1 MQAVSGFVTKV
12 PGHEVPR
19 GSSIGGLGA
28 VHELRRT
35 RRRNRLADLEW
46 FEALYRV
53 YIAAFVGGGTILF
66 LAGFVEDV
74 EVSATTADD
83 VLHAGPAWLGL
94 VAAVAFALGVRGGA
108 NGGPLSLEAAD
119 VSHVLLAPVDRR
131 RALLGPAVQRVRSLL
146 FAGAVTGA
154 AVGVLAD
161 RRLPGTGAAWA
172 LAGAGFGSTVAA
184 LYAGGALAVHGIR
197 LRRWLATLVAGAAVL
212 WQVAAAL
219 TAARRAGEGVRVP
232 GPADVDGS
240 LALWAMRVRWVDLV
254 APLRA
259 IALIGIGLA
268 LLGGFSLEALARR
281 SALVS
286 QLRFAVTLQ
295 DLRTVMLLRRQLSQ
309 ERTRTRPWFRLA
321 RQGGS
326 PATWRRSW
334 HSLLRFPAARVV
346 RLVVLAA
353 VAAACQVAAFRGTT
367 AAVVGTGLA
376 LFVLGLELA
385 EPLSQEIDQPDRAES
400 LPVQRGVV
408 HLRLLAAP
416 ALSAAAFA
424 VVGAAVVFALEPGT
438 TTLAVIAVLALPV
451 TLAGAAGAIVNI
463 VSGAPDPYVE
473 TAERNLMPPEVAGT
487 ATMVKA
493 AWPLALSIAGSLPV
507 LAVRAAYEDGQQP
520 VAAALRT
527 AIGAVLL
534 VAAILTWVR
543 FRDDARRW
551 WRSHLDQ
558 ARHAG
563 AGGARR

>member
-1 MQAVSGFVTKV
+1 MHFVTLW
-12 PGHEVPR
+12 HECAKIRVMPK
-19 GSSIGGLGA
+19 L
-28 VHELRRT
+28 VDHDQ
-35 RRRNRLADLEW
+35 RRRE
-46 FEALYRV
+46 
-53 YIAAFVGGGTILF
+53 I
-66 LAGFVEDV
+66 
-74 EVSATTADD
+74 
-83 VLHAGPAWLGL
+83 
-94 VAAVAFALGVRGGA
+94 
-108 NGGPLSLEAAD
+108 
-119 VSHVLLAPVDRR
+119 
-131 RALLGPAVQRVRSLL
+131 
-146 FAGAVTGA
+146 
-154 AVGVLAD
+154 
-161 RRLPGTGAAWA
+161 
-172 LAGAGFGSTVAA
+172 
-184 LYAGGALAVHGIR
+184 
-197 LRRWLATLVAGAAVL
+197 
-212 WQVAAAL
+212 AAAL
-219 TAARRAGEGVRVP
+219 TRLIVRV
-232 GPADVDGS
+232 GVEGAS
-240 LALWAMRVRWVDLV
+240 VRAV
-254 APLRA
+254 AA
-259 IALIGIGLA
+259 
-268 LLGGFSLEALARR
+268 EAGWSMGAVRYYFGTQEEL
-281 SALVS
+281 
-286 QLRFAVTLQ
+286 LRFAVTLQ

-346 RLVVLAA
+346 RLAVLTA

-408 HLRLLAAP
+408 HLRLLGAP

-551 WRSHLDQ
+551 WRSHLEE

-563 AGGARR
+563 AAGARR